1 MPGQNCRKI
10 WLKWQN
16 VSLLL
21 VGVQEQNLL
30 QLKLSFFLIQ
40 ILKVEGFFFYLCANR
55 AVKVST
61 SNYKTVSVWREG
73 MFSERLF
80 LLGNRDC
87 LCTGV

>member
-1 MPGQNCRKI
+1 MVEMAECVIIARRCTGAEFVTAKI
-10 WLKWQN
+10 VL
-16 VSLLL
+16 
-21 VGVQEQNLL
+21 
-30 QLKLSFFLIQ
+30 FFLIQ